1 LFFQP
6 YVIIWVS
13 AAALGILLLPEVYYV
28 SYFATLV
35 GISFVTALTFKK
47 RYIWGYHGLFNLA
60 LPSIVL
66 AIYTAIIAFPSIYIA
81 GMLHESVR
89 SNFTF
94 AVVSFYSVYPLGLLF
109 GDTFFPIDPNR
120 YNQNYVH
127 AEAEKQFE
135 LNPALLYILFAISVL
150 LFAAYMFK
158 ARKAPF
164 LELVLNPGDSAKY
177 ALMREE
183 AFKTLNMSRI
193 EQYLFSWNRSLLV
206 PVVAVITAFYI
217 REKKTLSRY
226 LIGSGILSYGF
237 FVNIITLE
245 KAPAASLFI
254 SIMVAIYLSRRRRN
268 VKLILYGIGL
278 SLLIPL
284 SIFYLLQFGRD
295 DIWRV
300 IFLSLVLRL
309 FIVPAE
315 ALSWYFVVFPNVH
328 EFLLGRSSQLFSWM
342 HVEGTFPVS
351 NYVMK
356 IWWNNPHTTGFAN
369 AIYLGNYW
377 ADFGIYGV
385 LIAHI
390 FFGFILH
397 LTYAAMVNASKYAVD
412 LKYIIGVAIAVPI
425 FTFGFFSSNFTILYI
440 TRGLVVWLAFL
451 FYLSKKE
458 LFKSNA

>member
-1 LFFQP
+1 M
-6 YVIIWVS
+6 
-13 AAALGILLLPEVYYV
+13 
-28 SYFATLV
+28 
-35 GISFVTALTFKK
+35 
-47 RYIWGYHGLFNLA
+47 WGYHGLFNLA

-66 AIYTAIIAFPSIYIA
+66 SIYTVIIALPSIYIA
-81 GMLHESVR
+81 GTLSESVR
-89 SNFTF
+89 PNFTF
-94 AVVSFYSVYPLGLLF
+94 AVISFFFVYPIGLLL
-109 GDTFFPIDPNR
+109 GDIFQSVNAER
-120 YNQNYVH
+120 YDSKYVY
-127 AEAEKQFE
+127 AEVDKKFKV
-135 LNPALLYILFAISVL
+135 NDKIFYILVTASVV
-150 LFAAYMFK
+150 LFGLYMLK
-158 ARKAPF
+158 ARSAPF
-164 LELVLNPGDSAKY
+164 LELIFNPGDSAKY

-206 PVVAVITAFYI
+206 PVIAVMTIFYV
-217 REKKTLSRY
+217 RGQKEFSRY
-226 LIGSGILSYGF
+226 VLAGMIISYGF

-245 KAPAASLFI
+245 KAPAASLLI
-254 SIMVAIYLSRRRRN
+254 SMMVAIYLSSRKRN
-268 VKLILYGIGL
+268 IKLILYGIGI

-315 ALSWYFVVFPNVH
+315 ALSWYFVVFPEVH

-385 LIAHI
+385 LMAHI
-390 FFGFILH
+390 FFGFVLH
-397 LTYAAMVNASKYAVD
+397 LTYATMIKASKYAVD
-412 LKYIIGVAIAVPI
+412 MKYIIGVAIAVPI

-451 FYLSKKE
+451 IYLDKRE
-458 LFKSNA
+458 YFRGHA

>member
-1 LFFQP
+1 M
-6 YVIIWVS
+6 
-13 AAALGILLLPEVYYV
+13 
-28 SYFATLV
+28 
-35 GISFVTALTFKK
+35 
-47 RYIWGYHGLFNLA
+47 WGYHGLFNLA

-66 AIYTAIIAFPSIYIA
+66 AIYTVIIAFPSIYIA
-81 GMLHESVR
+81 GTLSETVR
-89 SNFTF
+89 PNFTF
-94 AVVSFYSVYPLGLLF
+94 AVVSFFFVYPIGLLI
-109 GDTFFPIDPNR
+109 GDTLSPVDAKQ
-120 YNQNYVH
+120 YNSHFVH
-127 AEAEKQFE
+127 AEVEKKFKVNDT
-135 LNPALLYILFAISVL
+135 LFYILVACSVI
-150 LFAAYMFK
+150 LFGLYMIK
-158 ARKAPF
+158 ARTAPF
-164 LELVLNPGDSAKY
+164 LELIFNPGDSAKY

-206 PVVAVITAFYI
+206 PVIAVITIFYM
-217 REKKTLSRY
+217 REKKELSRN
-226 LIGSGILSYGF
+226 ILGAMIISYGF

-245 KAPAASLFI
+245 KAPAASLLI
-254 SIMVAIYLSRRRRN
+254 SIMVSIYLSSKKRN
-268 VKLILYGIGL
+268 VKLILYGIGI
-278 SLLIPL
+278 SLLVPL

-315 ALSWYFVVFPNVH
+315 ALSWYFVVFPEVH

-385 LIAHI
+385 LMAHI
-390 FFGFILH
+390 FFGLILH
-397 LTYAAMVNASKYAVD
+397 LTYATMVKSSKYSVD
-412 LKYIIGVAIAVPI
+412 LKYVIGVAIAVPI

-440 TRGLVVWLAFL
+440 TRGLIVWLAFL
-451 FYLSKKE
+451 VYLNKRE
-458 LFKSNA
+458 LFTGNA